1 MNRQDRMEIFRAINN
16 VSKRQNEM
24 EQKLDAVMQ
33 ILNAQT
39 NERIT
44 VGNEG
49 IDDIVDMVVAH
60 NEAIDGLA
68 EMITES
74 EVQYYGRVLCLQCR
88 AWLQKMD

>member
-24 EQKLDAVMQ
+24 SRKLDEVMQ

-44 VGNEG
+44 VGNKG

-74 EVQYYGRVLCLQCR
+74 EV
-88 AWLQKMD
+88 

>member
-1 MNRQDRMEIFRAINN
+1 MNRHDRMEIFRAINN

-24 EQKLDAVMQ
+24 SRKLDEIVQM
-33 ILNAQT
+33 LNAQT

-44 VGNEG
+44 VGNKG

-74 EVQYYGRVLCLQCR
+74 EVQ
-88 AWLQKMD
+88 

>member
-24 EQKLDAVMQ
+24 SRKLDEVMQ

-44 VGNEG
+44 VGNKG

-68 EMITES
+68 EMIAES
-74 EVQYYGRVLCLQCR
+74 EVQ
-88 AWLQKMD
+88 

>member
-24 EQKLDAVMQ
+24 SRKLDEVMQ
-33 ILNAQT
+33 MLNNLT

-44 VGNEG
+44 IGNTA
-49 IDDIVDMVVAH
+49 IDDIADMVVAH
-60 NEAIDGLA
+60 NDAIDSLA

-74 EVQYYGRVLCLQCR
+74 EVQ
-88 AWLQKMD
+88 

>member
-24 EQKLDAVMQ
+24 SRKLDEVMQ
-33 ILNAQT
+33 MLNNLT

-44 VGNEG
+44 IGDTA
-49 IDDIVDMVVAH
+49 IDDIADMVVAH

-68 EMITES
+68 EMLTES
-74 EVQYYGRVLCLQCR
+74 EVQ
-88 AWLQKMD
+88 

>member
-1 MNRQDRMEIFRAINN
+1 MNRQDRMEIFKAINN

-24 EQKLDAVMQ
+24 SRKLDEVMQ

-44 VGNEG
+44 VGNKG
-49 IDDIVDMVVAH
+49 IDDIVDMVAAH

-74 EVQYYGRVLCLQCR
+74 EVQ
-88 AWLQKMD
+88 

>member
-1 MNRQDRMEIFRAINN
+1 MNRHDRMEIFRAINN

-24 EQKLDAVMQ
+24 EQKLDEVMQ
-33 ILNAQT
+33 MLNAQT

-44 VGNEG
+44 VGNKG

-74 EVQYYGRVLCLQCR
+74 EVQ
-88 AWLQKMD
+88 

>member
-24 EQKLDAVMQ
+24 SRKLDEDMQ
-33 ILNAQT
+33 MINAQT

-44 VGNEG
+44 VGNKG

-68 EMITES
+68 EMIAES
-74 EVQYYGRVLCLQCR
+74 EVQ
-88 AWLQKMD
+88 

>member
-1 MNRQDRMEIFRAINN
+1 MNRHDRKEIFREINN

-24 EQKLDAVMQ
+24 SRKLDEVMQ
-33 ILNAQT
+33 ILNAHT

-44 VGNEG
+44 VGNKG

-60 NEAIDGLA
+60 NEAIDSLA

-74 EVQYYGRVLCLQCR
+74 EVQ
-88 AWLQKMD
+88 

>member
-1 MNRQDRMEIFRAINN
+1 MNRQGKAEIYKAINN

-24 EQKLDAVMQ
+24 SRKLDEVMQ
-33 ILNAQT
+33 MLNNLT

-44 VGNEG
+44 IGDTA
-49 IDDIVDMVVAH
+49 IDDIADMVVAH

-74 EVQYYGRVLCLQCR
+74 EVQ
-88 AWLQKMD
+88 